1 MISKT
6 AALIAE
12 VCPSERSPLQRRGRA
27 SASEVAI
34 KTLAPR
40 MEDPTKYSMSKDK
53 GKKSIQAAI
62 DRTRREYKREHKA
75 ISRELRMDGAFIETE
90 RRNEQSKQE
99 NKARA
104 KRQKNFA
111 WLEGEQATMNQ
122 QVRLGGGLIKGGGT
136 GLARAK
142 VATGKMGIK
151 KGGRFKS

>member
-1 MISKT
+1 
-6 AALIAE
+6 
-12 VCPSERSPLQRRGRA
+12 
-27 SASEVAI
+27 
-34 KTLAPR
+34 
-40 MEDPTKYSMSKDK
+40 
-53 GKKSIQAAI
+53 
-62 DRTRREYKREHKA
+62 
-75 ISRELRMDGAFIETE
+75 MDGAFVETE
-90 RRNEQSKQE
+90 RRSEQSKRE